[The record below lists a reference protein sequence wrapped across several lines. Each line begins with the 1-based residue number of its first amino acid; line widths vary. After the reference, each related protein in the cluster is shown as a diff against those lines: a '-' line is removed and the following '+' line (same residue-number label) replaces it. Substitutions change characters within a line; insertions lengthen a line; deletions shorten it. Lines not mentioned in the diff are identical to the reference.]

1 MRSWLRWSVCTRILV
16 KNVLSHYCKLRDYHY
31 PPGFHHVVS
40 AVLTLWSDWCYSQ
53 QIVKWLLLQQ
63 EADKYLLSVVR
74 WTCAWDFHK
83 NRHFFSAQSIY
94 LVCVWVL
101 LPASLHCEPAMLS
114 VCSAVSSCLSRREY
128 LWKKSWMTKT
138 RWGSSASLYRGELMQ
153 CHYPFLFVLVFPTL
167 CEGKFQGSKEKGYWR
182 GTHGHDRATL
192 TGRLIHD
199 SIIIENVL
207 LRLSLLLCLRKGG
220 LWMSCESW
228 AQKNS
233 LFPSVAEIW
242 IVSVWRFEL
251 LPSYP
256 AVERNTKIRPVW
268 K

>member
-207 LRLSLLLCLRKGG
+207 LQTFSAALPQKRGPVDELWILSTK
-220 LWMSCESW
+220 
-228 AQKNS
+228 K
-233 LFPSVAEIW
+233 LFVSKCGW
-242 IVSVWRFEL
+242 DLNRVSVTIWTFAFISGCGEK
-251 LPSYP
+251 Y
-256 AVERNTKIRPVW
+256 
-268 K
+268 